1 MIIGTGVDIVEIGR
15 MKSIFE
21 RRSRIIERILTN
33 AEREHMPPDGQ
44 RQLEYLCGRFAAKE
58 AFSKA
63 IGTGIGASL
72 GWHDISVL
80 RGEYGQPI
88 ILLHHQRFQSPEW
101 RERKIHLS
109 IAHERHY
116 VISFVI
122 IEQC

>member
-15 MKSIFE
+15 MKSIVE
-21 RRSRIIERILTN
+21 RQSRIIERILTN

-72 GWHDISVL
+72 SWHDISVL
-80 RGEYGQPI
+80 RGEYGQPKI
-88 ILLHHQRFQSPEW
+88 QLHHQRFQSPKW

-116 VISFVI
+116 VIAFVI